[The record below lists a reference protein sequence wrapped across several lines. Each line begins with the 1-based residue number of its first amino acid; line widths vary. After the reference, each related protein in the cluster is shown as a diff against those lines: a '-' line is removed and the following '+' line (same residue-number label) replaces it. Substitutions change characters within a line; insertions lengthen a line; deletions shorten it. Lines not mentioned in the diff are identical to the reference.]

1 MRPAIRRNLV
11 GIATLLG
18 VGLLGVT
25 LFGVRD
31 NWAQTSA
38 PQSSSGQS
46 STGQSPAV
54 QRGIVLARTYCANC
68 HSIDKLSPSP
78 LPIAPPLRDLH
89 KLYPVERLEESL
101 AEGLVT
107 GHPSMPEFQF
117 DPGQTNDF
125 IAFLKSLE

>member
-1 MRPAIRRNLV
+1 MRPAIKRNLI

-18 VGLLGVT
+18 VAVLGVM

-46 STGQSPAV
+46 PAA

-68 HSIDKLSPSP
+68 HSIDKLSSSP

-117 DPGQTNDF
+117 DPGQTSDF